1 MDDTTSGDVAQAQ
14 PASPTQAAG
23 SRNYQKRAKQNI
35 PETKH
40 AEPKRADQWLQIL
53 VDVLVEGSEY
63 GIQAFPVNYQNDSA
77 LIRLPGLRIC
87 SGSGSGSHIVF
98 WQDMMPSGA
107 ICVACQKKADAT
119 TRTPELP

>member
-1 MDDTTSGDVAQAQ
+1 MDDTTSGDVAQAR
-14 PASPTQAAG
+14 PANPTKAAN
-23 SRNYQKRAKQNI
+23 SKNYQKRAKQNI

-40 AEPKRADQWLQIL
+40 ADQWLQVL

-63 GIQAFPVNYQNDSA
+63 GIQAVPVNYQNDSA

-98 WQDMMPSGA
+98 WQDMMPDGK
-107 ICVACQKKADAT
+107 ICVTCQNRIDDTKKAL
-119 TRTPELP
+119 PEQ